1 MSRYD
6 HLVGV
11 EVANGTWSWDSDKAL
26 LYAVGVGAGLDDPQA
41 ELRFTTE
48 NTPGQPQQVIP
59 TFAALM
65 NLPGPWMELLGLN
78 MKGGHPVGSVHG
90 EQGVTLLRPI
100 PTSGTV
106 HVAKVIEGVY
116 DKGSGALVVM
126 DTRLTLADGEPL
138 GSTRMSLFV
147 LGLGGFG
154 GPRGP
159 AGEEP
164 WERPGRAPD
173 AVVSQST
180 GWNQSLIYRLT
191 GDRHPHGTLPE
202 RARADGFPAP
212 VLYGLGTYGFACRAL
227 VAELCGGDAAG
238 FGHMAA
244 RFSKPVHP
252 GDRLDT
258 LIWRTPEGALFQTLA
273 EGERVVLDRGL
284 FRIAAR

>member
-6 HLVGV
+6 HLAGV
-11 EVANGTWSWDSDKAL
+11 EVAKGTWSWDADQAL

-41 ELRFTTE
+41 ELQFTTE

-65 NLPGPWMELLGLN
+65 NLPGPWMELLGLD

-90 EQGVTLLRPI
+90 EQGVTLARPI
-100 PTSGTV
+100 PTAGTV
-106 HVAKVIEGVY
+106 QVSKVIEGVY

-126 DTRLTLADGEPL
+126 DTRLTLDSGEPL

-159 AGEEP
+159 ATDIT
-164 WERPGRAPD
+164 WEQPEREPD
-173 AVVSQST
+173 AVVSMST
-180 GWNQSLIYRLT
+180 GKNQSLIYRLT

-227 VAELCGGDAAG
+227 LSELCDSDAAG
-238 FGHMAA
+238 FGSMEA

-258 LIWRTPEGALFQTLA
+258 HIWRTATGAQFRTLA
-273 EGERVVLDRGL
+273 NGERLVLDRGL
-284 FRIAAR
+284 FTRAN